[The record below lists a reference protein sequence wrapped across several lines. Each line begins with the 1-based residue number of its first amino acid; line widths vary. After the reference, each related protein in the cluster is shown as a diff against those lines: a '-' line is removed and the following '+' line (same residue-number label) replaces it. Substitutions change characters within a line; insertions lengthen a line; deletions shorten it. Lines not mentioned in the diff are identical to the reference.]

1 MSEIEVTA
9 KLTEG
14 GEATIMKDFGDDCED
29 AIKKFGEQVVFTNF
43 RSAAKITCQGAMRR
57 YLKAGKKP
65 EEVAKMMEAWKPG
78 VALERAAVSKESFKD
93 RFQKMS
99 REEQIAIL
107 QELKDDIKS
116 DSDTTAE
123 AKAAG

>member
-14 GEATIMKDFGDDCED
+14 GEATIMKDFGDDVHD

-43 RSAAKITCQGAMRR
+43 RGAAKITAQGAMRR

-65 EEVAKMMEAWKPG
+65 EEVATLMEAWKPG

-93 RFQKMS
+93 RFKKMS

-107 QELKDDIKS
+107 QELKEDINTG
-116 DSDTTAE
+116 DE
-123 AKAAG
+123 AAA